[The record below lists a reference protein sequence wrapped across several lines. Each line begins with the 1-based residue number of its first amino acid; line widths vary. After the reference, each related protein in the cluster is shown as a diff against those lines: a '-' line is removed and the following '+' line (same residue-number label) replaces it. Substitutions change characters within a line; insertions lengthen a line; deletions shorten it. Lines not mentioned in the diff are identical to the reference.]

1 MNLYHKSKYENIV
14 FVILLLICFLFM
26 FGKFFSTLKC
36 IKHFVYYMAYPS
48 LSVASDIFK
57 FSGNFADNIKSLIYL
72 HQENISYKQKNQELT
87 DQLRNY
93 KSIIREYEDLLKL
106 LKLDKINNTESI
118 YTKITVRE
126 PSLWYQSFIIDKGL
140 EDGLYN
146 GLPAVVFSKTKNSLC
161 AVGTIVETYKKSS
174 KVSLITN
181 SESVLPAEIKNKGVN
196 CLVEG
201 FNSNLVKV
209 TYIPLSVD
217 VKPGD
222 ELVVSNLSSFFNEGI
237 PVGIIKNI
245 VQEPYVDFQTANAEV
260 YFDMGSSNIAII
272 LVPMEQKQ

>member
-1 MNLYHKSKYENIV
+1 
-14 FVILLLICFLFM
+14 
-26 FGKFFSTLKC
+26 
-36 IKHFVYYMAYPS
+36 MAYPS

-72 HQENISYKQKNQELT
+72 HQENIFYKQKNQELT
-87 DQLRNY
+87 DKLRNY
-93 KSIIREYEDLLKL
+93 TSINREYENLLKL
-106 LKLDKINNTESI
+106 FKLDKINNTESI
-118 YTKITVRE
+118 YAKITVRE

-146 GLPAVVFSKTKNSLC
+146 ELPVVVFSKTKNSLC
-161 AVGTIVETYKKSS
+161 AIGTIVETYKKSS

-222 ELVVSNLSSFFNEGI
+222 ELIVSNLSSFFNEGI
-237 PVGIIKNI
+237 PVGVIKNI
-245 VQEPYVDFQTANAEV
+245 VQEPYVDFQIATAEV
-260 YFDMGSSNIAII
+260 YFDMCSSNIAII
-272 LVPMEQKQ
+272 LVPLEQKQ